1 MAIGIFPK
9 TGLLSIILFLLPGLA
24 GVKLGLQIADRSDW
38 LNRIDT
44 VALSFGVSLFSMI
57 IIYFVFSLPVFFFSP
72 RFSLSTTQVQTRL
85 STISSTIFYYSVL
98 MAFALAVGGVLGRC
112 DFGRN
117 LFTSSSLWHRFF
129 DIAENSGEG
138 ESYAVR
144 IRTNAGDELY
154 GRVED
159 EGETAISR
167 DIILESPPK
176 GLRRIRYDENG
187 EVAEEYHLTG
197 YAYVHNQSISHIE
210 FDRLENAD
218 EAEARE
224 AEMDD
229 QRTLSDNYAKVSGEE
244 IAELKE
250 FADDDT
256 DGKQTESD

>member
-1 MAIGIFPK
+1 
-9 TGLLSIILFLLPGLA
+9 
-24 GVKLGLQIADRSDW
+24 
-38 LNRIDT
+38 
-44 VALSFGVSLFSMI
+44 
-57 IIYFVFSLPVFFFSP
+57 
-72 RFSLSTTQVQTRL
+72 
-85 STISSTIFYYSVL
+85 
-98 MAFALAVGGVLGRC
+98 MAFALRSAGYSVVA
-112 DFGRN
+112 
-117 LFTSSSLWHRFF
+117 TSAEICSLPVRSGIGSSILPRTVVKVRATRFVF
-129 DIAENSGEG
+129 
-138 ESYAVR
+138 
-144 IRTNAGDELY
+144 RTNAGDELY